1 MSQYK
6 KYRERE
12 ETRLQTT
19 TKQKED
25 HVPQVI
31 TYNPNNPPLSKTTKE
46 LLPILHSSDRTKKAV
61 PIPPII
67 AYKRPNAT
75 ICYWYI
81 SLFVVCGT
89 SYIQNKFVSELPRLM
104 LHTYMYMYIQ
114 I

>member
-12 ETRLQTT
+12 EMRLQTT

-25 HVPQVI
+25 HVPLVI
-31 TYNPNNPPLSKTTKE
+31 IYNLNNPPLSKTTKE
-46 LLPILHSSDRTKKAV
+46 LLPILHSTDRTKKAV

-67 AYKRPNAT
+67 AYKRPSTT
-75 ICYWYI
+75 IGYWYI

-89 SYIQNKFVSELPRLM
+89 SYKQNKFVSELPRLM
-104 LHTYMYMYIQ
+104 LLTYMYIQ